1 MKAKRTWIVIADAG
15 RATIFLNE
23 GPSSGMHAVEGA
35 TFENPNVHMHAR
47 DFSSDRPGRSVESV
61 GGARHA
67 EEPRTDPHRQ
77 DKANFAKSVAS
88 YLEQAAQDDR
98 FDRLVLVAPPT
109 MLGDL
114 RGMLGKHAA
123 PLVTGE
129 LAKDLM
135 KTPTKELAGHLRPVV
150 RV

>member
-23 GPSSGMHAVEGA
+23 GPSTGMHAVEGA
-35 TFENPNVHMHAR
+35 TFENPNVHLHAR

-77 DKANFAKSVAS
+77 DKLHFAKSVAI
-88 YLEQAAQDDR
+88 YLEQAAQDGR
-98 FDRLVLVAPPT
+98 FDRLVLVAPST

-114 RGMLGKHAA
+114 RGTLGRHAA
-123 PLVTGE
+123 SRVTAE
-129 LAKDLM
+129 LHKDLM
-135 KTPTKELAGHLRPVV
+135 KTPTKELAAHLGPVV